1 MDKKYVIEI
10 HRKEPGCNPEIIVA
24 YIDSNTPEEAM
35 ENARKLNDKYA
46 TEIHIY
52 EDARVFDEYGARYD
66 EVLYCMMYRGK
77 WEPINSTKQTSI
89 WRDFETGELSFE
101 E

>member
-1 MDKKYVIEI
+1 MQRYVVEI
-10 HRKEPGCNPEIIVA
+10 HRKKPGRPLEIIVD
-24 YIDSNTPEEAM
+24 YIDGNTPEEAM

-52 EDARVFDEYGARYD
+52 EYARVFDEYGARYD

-77 WEPINSTKQTSI
+77 WKSINSTKQTSI
-89 WRDFETGELSFE
+89 WYSFETGELSFE